1 MNSKSLIITIFTLF
15 VFIQTQAQRIVWC
28 NVAIVP
34 NDSLLIKKQPHLF
47 TWDTLSFTRY
57 EPKSNSIIT
66 YKYCNQTKHDT
77 CKQYGNKKN
86 LYLTQKPNNDFE
98 CVLINVR
105 DDNTEII
112 NSILIYEELKK
123 YLKRNSK
130 NKIRNSKKISR

>member
-1 MNSKSLIITIFTLF
+1 MNYKTIFITIFTLF
-15 VFIQTQAQRIVWC
+15 VYTKTQAQRIVWC

-66 YKYCNQTKHDT
+66 FKYCNQTKHDT

-86 LYLTQKPNNDFE
+86 LFLTQKPNNDFE
-98 CVLINVR
+98 CVLINIR

-112 NSILIYEELKK
+112 NSLLIYGELKK
-123 YLKRNSK
+123 YVKLNSK
-130 NKIRNSKKISR
+130 NKLRNKKKVSR